1 MMLILLDKDLK
12 SVQLRVGSSFIRDS
26 LIIIKLI
33 KNKFVIIA
41 FLSQLNYY
49 FALQKQKKILSLFS
63 FKKQ

>member
-12 SVQLRVGSSFIRDS
+12 SMQLRVGSSFIRDS

-41 FLSQLNYY
+41 ILSQLNYY

>member
-1 MMLILLDKDLK
+1 MLILLDKDLK

-33 KNKFVIIA
+33 ENKFVIIA

-49 FALQKQKKILSLFS
+49 FTLQKQKKILSLFS

>member
-33 KNKFVIIA
+33 ENKFVIIA

>member
-12 SVQLRVGSSFIRDS
+12 SVQLRVGSSFIRDL

-33 KNKFVIIA
+33 ENKFVIIA

>member
-1 MMLILLDKDLK
+1 MLILLDKDLK

>member
-12 SVQLRVGSSFIRDS
+12 SMQLKVGSSFIRDS

-33 KNKFVIIA
+33 ENKFVIIA

>member
-12 SVQLRVGSSFIRDS
+12 SMQLRVGSSFIRDS

-33 KNKFVIIA
+33 ENKFVIIA

>member
-1 MMLILLDKDLK
+1 MLILLDKDLK
-12 SVQLRVGSSFIRDS
+12 SMQLKVGSSFIRDS

-33 KNKFVIIA
+33 ENKFVIIA

>member
-1 MMLILLDKDLK
+1 MLILLDKDLK
-12 SVQLRVGSSFIRDS
+12 SMQLRVGSSFIRDS

-33 KNKFVIIA
+33 ENKFVIIA

>member
-1 MMLILLDKDLK
+1 MLILLDKDLK

-33 KNKFVIIA
+33 ENKVVIIA

>member
-12 SVQLRVGSSFIRDS
+12 SVQLRVGSSFIRDL

-33 KNKFVIIA
+33 ENKFVIIA

-49 FALQKQKKILSLFS
+49 FAL
-63 FKKQ
+63 

>member
-12 SVQLRVGSSFIRDS
+12 SVQLRIGSFFIRDL

-33 KNKFVIIA
+33 ENKFVIIA

>member
-1 MMLILLDKDLK
+1 MLILLDKDLK

-33 KNKFVIIA
+33 ENKFVIIA